1 MPLRLI
7 LRNLFKRPLRFTLT
21 ALALMMAV
29 FLVCVL
35 QSLVVALDA
44 GVRDA
49 KSDRLVV
56 QSAVSLFVGLPMAYQ
71 SKIEA
76 VEGVELAMKMQ
87 WFGGIYQDR
96 SGFFAQFGVD
106 TDRLLDVYD
115 EIQIVE
121 GSLEEFRASRTNCLI
136 GTGLVQRYGW
146 EPGSRIPLQSQIYPR
161 DDGGPW
167 EFTVAGI
174 YESNSVSIDE
184 NTMFFDFRY
193 LEETLRASGEENIDA
208 GTYILRIAP
217 GTDTMRVMAEVDAM
231 FENDSQRVQATS
243 EAEFNAQ
250 FVSMLGNIPFF
261 VSSIGG
267 GVLAAIALA
276 VLNTMIMAGREQTR
290 DVGILKALGFTD
302 RTVFAVLLSQSLLL
316 CILGGSLGLGLA
328 RLASGPISMVLST
341 QFPGYEV
348 TSGVLAQAALVA
360 LCIGLLAGIT
370 PAWRASKLQV
380 VDALRGEF

>member
-56 QSAVSLFVGLPMAYQ
+56 QSAVSLFVGLPIAYQ

-87 WFGGIYQDR
+87 WFGGIYQDS

-106 TDRLLDVYD
+106 TDRLLDVYN
-115 EIQIVE
+115 EIQIIE

-136 GTGLVQRYGW
+136 GTGLAQRYGW
-146 EPGSRIPLQSQIYPR
+146 EPGSRIPLQSQIYQR

-302 RTVFAVLLSQSLLL
+302 RTVFAVLLGQSLLL

-348 TSGVLAQAALVA
+348 TSGVLAQAAFVA

-380 VDALRGEF
+380 VDALRGDV

>member
-1 MPLRLI
+1 
-7 LRNLFKRPLRFTLT
+7 
-21 ALALMMAV
+21 
-29 FLVCVL
+29 
-35 QSLVVALDA
+35 
-44 GVRDA
+44 
-49 KSDRLVV
+49 
-56 QSAVSLFVGLPMAYQ
+56 VSLFVGLPMPYQ

-96 SGFFAQFGVD
+96 SGFFGQFGVD

-115 EIQIVE
+115 EIQIIE
-121 GSLEEFRASRTNCLI
+121 GSLEEFQASRTNCLI
-136 GTGLVQRYGW
+136 GTALAQRYGW

-250 FVSMLGNIPFF
+250 FVSMLGDIPFF

>member
-96 SGFFAQFGVD
+96 SGFFGQFGVD

-115 EIQIVE
+115 EIQIIE
-121 GSLEEFRASRTNCLI
+121 GSLEEFQASRTNCLI
-136 GTGLVQRYGW
+136 GTSLAQRYGW

-167 EFTVAGI
+167 EFTVAAI

-341 QFPGYEV
+341 QFPGYQV

>member
-7 LRNLFKRPLRFTLT
+7 LRNLLKRPLRFTLT
-21 ALALMMAV
+21 AGALMMAV

-44 GVRDA
+44 GVREA
-49 KSDRLVV
+49 KSDRIVV
-56 QSAVSLFVGLPMAYQ
+56 QSAVSLFVGLPLAYQ
-71 SKIEA
+71 SKIET
-76 VEGVELAMKMQ
+76 VEGVERAMKMQ
-87 WFGGIYQDR
+87 WFGGIYQDS

-106 TDRLLDVYD
+106 TDRLLEVYD
-115 EIQIVE
+115 EIRIVE
-121 GSLEEFRASRTNCLI
+121 GSLEQLRAGRTHCLI
-136 GTGLVQRYGW
+136 GKGLVQRYGW
-146 EPGSRIPLQSQIYPR
+146 EPGSRIPLQSQIFTR
-161 DDGGPW
+161 GDGSPW

-174 YESNSVSIDE
+174 YESDSASIDE

-193 LEETLRASGEENIDA
+193 LEETLRARGETEIDA

-217 GTDTMRVMAEVDAM
+217 GTDAVRVMAQVDSM
-231 FENDSQRVQATS
+231 FENDAQRVQATS

-276 VLNTMIMAGREQTR
+276 VLNTMIMAGREQSR

-302 RTVFAVLLSQSLLL
+302 RTVFAVLLGQSLLL
-316 CILGGSLGLGLA
+316 CSLGGFLGLGLA

-348 TSGVLAQAALVA
+348 TPGVLGQAAAVA
-360 LCIGLLAGIT
+360 LAIGLVAGIT
-370 PAWRASKLQV
+370 PAWRARKLEV
-380 VDALRGEF
+380 VDALRGEA

>member
-1 MPLRLI
+1 VPLRLI
-7 LRNLFKRPLRFTLT
+7 LRNLLKRPLRFTLT
-21 ALALMMAV
+21 AGALMMAV

-56 QSAVSLFVGLPMAYQ
+56 QSAVSLFVGLPIAYQ
-71 SKIEA
+71 TKIET
-76 VEGVELAMKMQ
+76 VEGVESAMKMQ
-87 WFGGIYQDR
+87 WFGGVYQDR

-106 TDRLLDVYD
+106 TDRLLSVYD
-115 EIQIVE
+115 EIELVE
-121 GSLEEFRASRTNCLI
+121 GSLEEFQAARTNCLI
-136 GTGLVQRYGW
+136 GKGLVTRFGW
-146 EPGSRIPLQSQIYPR
+146 EVGSRIPLLSQIYAR
-161 DDGGPW
+161 GDGSPW

-184 NTMFFDFRY
+184 NTLFFDFRY
-193 LEETLRASGEENIDA
+193 LEETLRAAGETEIDA

-217 GTDTMRVMAEVDAM
+217 GTDTMRVMAEVDSM

-302 RTVFAVLLSQSLLL
+302 QTVFVVLLGQSLLL
-316 CILGGSLGLGLA
+316 CCLGGVLGIGLA
-328 RLASGPISMVLST
+328 RLASGPMSAVLST

-348 TSGVLAQAALVA
+348 TLGVLGQAAAVAGVIGLVA
-360 LCIGLLAGIT
+360 GIA
-370 PAWRASKLQV
+370 PAWRASKLEV
-380 VDALRGEF
+380 VDALRGDV